1 MWLNLC
7 ANYFE
12 DIVEGVPKGTP
23 SESPRDKYIIWFW
36 RKLNTRIFSVASLA
50 VTDCEGFSQIF
61 IPHTHRFI
69 AMLRSQPRI
78 EMDYHGIFHG
88 KIRADLSHPC
98 IRAQQV
104 TRVSDY
110 EKDPWKSV
118 KIRGNKAKRVKESV
132 CLRIS
137 IKSTNH
143 HPGNQPSTNL
153 QPVSPTPGRLEDAD
167 FADPYAAA

>member
-1 MWLNLC
+1 MPG
-7 ANYFE
+7 Y
-12 DIVEGVPKGTP
+12 DKHIKGVPTGTP
-23 SESPRDKYIIWFW
+23 SEVTPDSVNHPGIKYIIWFW
-36 RKLNTRIFSVASLA
+36 RKLNTRIFSVASLT
-50 VTDCEGFSQIF
+50 VTNWDGFSQII

-78 EMDYHGIFHG
+78 ERDLHGFFHAT
-88 KIRADLSHPC
+88 IRANPSHPC

-104 TRVSDY
+104 TRVPDY

-118 KIRGNKAKRVKESV
+118 KIRGNKAKRVKKSV

-143 HPGNQPSTNL
+143 HPDNQPISNHH
-153 QPVSPTPGRLEDAD
+153 PVSPTP
-167 FADPYAAA
+167 